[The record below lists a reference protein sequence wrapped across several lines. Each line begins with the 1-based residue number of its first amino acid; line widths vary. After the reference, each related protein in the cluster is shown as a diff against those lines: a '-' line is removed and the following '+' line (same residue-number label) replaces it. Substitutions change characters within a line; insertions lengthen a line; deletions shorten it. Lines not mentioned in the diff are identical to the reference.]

1 MSDKNFEKALE
12 TVFEHEGGYND
23 VKGDKGGA
31 TNYGISLRFLKLAD
45 EDIDG
50 DGHVDANDIRAL
62 TLESAAGLYKE
73 HFWDHYKLARVE
85 TLQLSTKMLDIFVNM
100 RGRTAAKVCQRALED
115 CGHNLAVDGIL
126 GRISFG
132 LLNEEMDR
140 RAERLIDYIRH
151 QQAAVYRRIVQNNP
165 TQEKF
170 LRGWLNR
177 AKH

>member
-1 MSDKNFEKALE
+1 MSNEHFEKALE
-12 TVFEHEGGYND
+12 TVFAHEGGYND

-50 DGHVDANDIRAL
+50 DGHVDADDIRAL
-62 TLESAAGLYKE
+62 TLESAAALYKE
-73 HFWDHYKLARVE
+73 HFWDHYKLYRVD
-85 TLQLSTKMLDIFVNM
+85 TLELSTKMLDIFVNM

-115 CGHNLAVDGIL
+115 CGHSLAVDGIL
-126 GRISFG
+126 GRVSFG

-140 RAERLIDYIRH
+140 RAERLMDYVRY
-151 QQAAVYRRIVQNNP
+151 QQANVYRRIVEHDP
-165 TQEKF
+165 TQRKF
-170 LRGWLNR
+170 IKGWLNR